1 MFDSIQFF
9 NPFSPTFMN
18 ILKAGLICFLSNKEE
33 VKEQMLGTREKSL
46 FHNLRGFKTPEGEG
60 KRTTKSCS
68 KLLGSESLRMVRKRA
83 RALGLRY
90 RVRYSDSPGGPSDL
104 LRREEPLSRCPL
116 RSSDCN
122 RSHITYVRYEPCTV
136 CTKTSYLLALN
147 CFECTLQSDN

>member
-1 MFDSIQFF
+1 
-9 NPFSPTFMN
+9 
-18 ILKAGLICFLSNKEE
+18 
-33 VKEQMLGTREKSL
+33 MLGTREKPLSQ
-46 FHNLRGFKTPEGEG
+46 FEGFQTPEGEG

-122 RSHITYVRYEPCTV
+122 RPHITYEPCTV
-136 CTKTSYLLALN
+136 FTKTSKFFNLLTLI
-147 CFECTLQSDN
+147 CFECALQSDN